1 MRRFVLVISFILL
14 LLMSSGGVARAQDFP
29 QPEGFVNDFASILS
43 VEGKANL
50 EARLT
55 QLEKDT
61 STELAVVTI
70 DTLDFYSMEEYAV
83 ELFEAWGIGKKDKD
97 NGVLFIIAIVEREV
111 RIEVGYGLEGIIT
124 DGRAGRI
131 LDDSVLPYF
140 RVGDYEQGILA
151 GVLALEGYIR
161 DGTPPSA
168 LEENPLQ
175 GFMDSVG
182 FLFPVI
188 FVLGWISLY
197 IIVFM
202 ARSKSVWLGGVW
214 GLVVGIVLG
223 LSLGGLLL
231 IIILPIGIAI
241 VGTLLDILLSRN
253 YRSRVS
259 QGKPTGW
266 VSSWGGFSGGC
277 RSSSSSS
284 SSRSSS
290 GFSGGRSGGGG
301 AGRRW

>member
-1 MRRFVLVISFILL
+1 
-14 LLMSSGGVARAQDFP
+14 
-29 QPEGFVNDFASILS
+29 
-43 VEGKANL
+43 
-50 EARLT
+50 
-55 QLEKDT
+55 
-61 STELAVVTI
+61 
-70 DTLDFYSMEEYAV
+70 
-83 ELFEAWGIGKKDKD
+83 
-97 NGVLFIIAIVEREV
+97 
-111 RIEVGYGLEGIIT
+111 
-124 DGRAGRI
+124 
-131 LDDSVLPYF
+131 
-140 RVGDYEQGILA
+140 VGDYEQGILA

-175 GFMDSVG
+175 GFMDSFG

-253 YRSRVS
+253 YRSRIS

-266 VSSWGGFSGGC
+266 VSSWGG
-277 RSSSSSS
+277 SSS